1 MLHITRAR
9 LPLMRRSGSMAIVT
23 GRSKCPNVQMSKC
36 RRRGSMVTGR
46 SKCLLGWQQSFLSV
60 GSIII
65 SSRWQQLIPRE
76 KEPLTR
82 EKRFIAASPTSA
94 DERDSEE
101 GGRVV
106 VEPAIIEIELSLLH
120 PIFFKSDLSTASKL
134 TTVGEGVGRMG
145 RKTQQVMGPWVSL
158 LSMKCSKAPSTV
170 GPWWKNWG

>member
-1 MLHITRAR
+1 M
-9 LPLMRRSGSMAIVT
+9 
-23 GRSKCPNVQMSKC
+23 SKRQNVQMSKC
-36 RRRGSMVTGR
+36 QRRGSMVTGR

-134 TTVGEGVGRMG
+134 TTVGEGVGRIG
-145 RKTQQVMGPWVSL
+145 RCEDLSLKSHSELFARGHRGGVSNL
-158 LSMKCSKAPSTV
+158 QLH
-170 GPWWKNWG
+170 WI